1 MTPHELSYHI
11 RGAAMEVYN
20 TLGPGLLESIYHK
33 ALICEL
39 ESRGLEVKSEVPVE
53 VCYKGVVIEED
64 SLRLDMIVENQ
75 IIVEL
80 KSVEKLSPVHF
91 KQLRTYLRLCNKE
104 LGWLINFGAYD
115 FNEGLCAV
123 KVNSNENESEN
134 K

>member
-1 MTPHELSYHI
+1 MTDHEISYHI

-20 TLGPGLLESIYHK
+20 TLGPGLLESVYHK
-33 ALICEL
+33 ALLREL
-39 ESRGLEVKSEVPVE
+39 KDRGLDVKSEVPVE
-53 VCYKGVVIEED
+53 VYYKGDLIEED
-64 SLRLDMIVENQ
+64 ALRLDIVVENR
-75 IIVEL
+75 VVLEL
-80 KSVEKLSPVHF
+80 KSVETLLPIHF
-91 KQLRTYLRLCNKE
+91 KQLRTYLRLYNKE

>member
-1 MTPHELSYHI
+1 MTDKELSYQI

-39 ESRGLEVKSEVPVE
+39 ESRGLNVKSEVPVE
-53 VCYKGVVIEED
+53 IRYKGVLIEEE
-64 SLRLDMIVENQ
+64 SLRLDIMVENQ
-75 IIVEL
+75 VIIEL
-80 KSVEKLSPVHF
+80 KSVEKLTPIHF

-123 KVNSNENESEN
+123 KVNSNEQKE
-134 K
+134 